1 VKKHLRRWGAAYVL
15 LALFLGSWIGQ
26 FFTQLAEF
34 RQEEAAHGQPFEWRE
49 FLSVFFSA
57 TFENWQSEWLQLLV
71 QAVLLLAMKHMI
83 FRADAEDM
91 ERLQSKVDAL
101 LRAQEI
107 DVERIEAEVERQ
119 QAE

>member
-1 VKKHLRRWGAAYVL
+1 MKRHFRRWGAVYILTV
-15 LALFLGSWIGQ
+15 LFLGSWVGQ

-34 RQEEAAHGQPFEWRE
+34 RQQVAAQGEPFAWSPY
-49 FLSVFFSA
+49 LATFFSA

-71 QAVLLLAMKHMI
+71 QAVLLLAMKHLI

-101 LRAQEI
+101 MRDRGL
-107 DVERIEAEVERQ
+107 DVDQVEAEVELR